1 MTDFIQR
8 NDATA
13 TDKRSVDILVPV
25 GVFEHGETEC
35 ECSSCRTSRL
45 AEALRRAVI
54 NSARSAS
61 KPLRSRSCLPV

>member
-8 NDATA
+8 NDAATA

-35 ECSSCRTSRL
+35 EWL
-45 AEALRRAVI
+45 V
-54 NSARSAS
+54 
-61 KPLRSRSCLPV
+61 LPHIAFG